1 MTHVRLAALSDIHG
15 NDSALRAVLADLDT
29 QGGADRLL
37 VLGDIALL
45 GPDPAEVVEHLME
58 RSAIGVHGNTD
69 RFLLDTDWSA
79 FEPQSEEERADR
91 ALCLWALERLDEQ
104 ARVWLRSLP
113 FQNDLVV
120 HAQRLLLVHGSPRGV
135 GDAIEADTPEPD
147 VRQMIAGV
155 EADLILCGHTHT
167 PLDRTVD
174 HVRLVNPGAVGYPQ
188 GEASTARYALLSWD
202 GGDWHIAFRLVCYD
216 VDEVVERLLAAE
228 RPYRVWIAE
237 TLRRAAHVPLE
248 TLE

>member
-1 MTHVRLAALSDIHG
+1 MRLAVLADVHG
-15 NDSALRAVLADLDT
+15 NASALRAVLADLDI

-37 VLGDIALL
+37 VLGDIVLL
-45 GPDPAEVVEHLME
+45 GPDPAQVVEHLRE
-58 RSAIGVHGNTD
+58 RAAIGVYGNTD

-79 FEPQSEEERADR
+79 FEPASEEERADQ

-104 ARVWLRSLP
+104 AKAWLRSLP
-113 FQNDLVV
+113 FQRDLMVGD
-120 HAQRLLLVHGSPRGV
+120 QLLLVHGSPRSV
-135 GDAIEADTPEPD
+135 VDAIEASTPEAD

-155 EADLILCGHTHT
+155 EAHVILFGHTHA

-174 HVRLVNPGAVGYPQ
+174 TVRLINPGAVGYPQ
-188 GEASTARYALLSWD
+188 GEESSARYALLAWD
-202 GGDWHIAFRLVCYD
+202 GADWHVTFRMVRYD
-216 VDEVVERLLAAE
+216 VEEVIERLLAAR

-237 TLRRAAHVPLE
+237 TLRRAAHIPLE